1 MARRSGTDTKLAR
14 ARLWEIMI
22 DTLRFTTDEDEISS
36 YLEPG
41 SPTDN
46 IIAVISPRGQSDI
59 ENALEVARNYKLAVY
74 TPQPWGIKP
83 KKTGFII
90 DFKSMADVLGL
101 DSKRLFLEVESGV
114 TWEQVLPDLAAR
126 GVRIALPAA
135 AHSKYILDNVMERE
149 IVQSACRFSNRQL
162 GTFHAVLADGR
173 EYRSGSD
180 ALPTSIAHWREDG
193 GPNISRVFSGSR
205 NSFGLPVRGYVY
217 LYPEPEDRKIVAHG
231 FASRAQACKLAQAAA
246 RSEIGTEV
254 VLLNKAKAKGLLGDD
269 PGLEPWTVVFGLEG
283 SPKLVAYHE
292 KRLGEKAGELK
303 LKPKAAG
310 VKAAEAFSEALGR
323 PWYAPPLSIGF
334 YTNFSRVEEL
344 SGMVETALK
353 SKGGLAQMIVP
364 VKHGASVYL
373 QFDLPGSGNGAGAA
387 IEKLLPELADAGAF
401 FSNPTGTLAAHI
413 FSKQPLYL
421 RLLKD
426 IKLLIDPENVLN
438 PGQVVEV

>member
-1 MARRSGTDTKLAR
+1 M
-14 ARLWEIMI
+14 
-22 DTLRFTTDEDEISS
+22 
-36 YLEPG
+36 
-41 SPTDN
+41 
-46 IIAVISPRGQSDI
+46 
-59 ENALEVARNYKLAVY
+59 
-74 TPQPWGIKP
+74 
-83 KKTGFII
+83 
-90 DFKSMADVLGL
+90 
-101 DSKRLFLEVESGV
+101 
-114 TWEQVLPDLAAR
+114 
-126 GVRIALPAA
+126 
-135 AHSKYILDNVMERE
+135 
-149 IVQSACRFSNRQL
+149 
-162 GTFHAVLADGR
+162 
-173 EYRSGSD
+173 
-180 ALPTSIAHWREDG
+180 
-193 GPNISRVFSGSR
+193 
-205 NSFGLPVRGYVY
+205 
-217 LYPEPEDRKIVAHG
+217 
-231 FASRAQACKLAQAAA
+231 
-246 RSEIGTEV
+246 
-254 VLLNKAKAKGLLGDD
+254 
-269 PGLEPWTVVFGLEG
+269 
-283 SPKLVAYHE
+283 AYHE

-401 FSNPTGTLAAHI
+401 FSNPTGSLAAHI